1 MNWWNIIKEGGAV
14 MSSGGGSDALFNISY
29 GEKKKD
35 IEKLG
40 FRRKKPI
47 VPMVRAAKIL
57 FEKDKDVEKYCGIPE
72 RERRPDHPSDHPIPI
87 PGMEEDKDVEKIL
100 PVIGAAAVVGT
111 AGGMSQN
118 LDDMEE
124 DKIDTNEEEE

>member
-14 MSSGGGSDALFNISY
+14 MSSGGGSDALFNVSY
-29 GEKKKD
+29 SGSKKK
-35 IEKLG
+35 
-40 FRRKKPI
+40 RK
-47 VPMVRAAKIL
+47 
-57 FEKDKDVEKYCGIPE
+57 KDVEKYCGIPE